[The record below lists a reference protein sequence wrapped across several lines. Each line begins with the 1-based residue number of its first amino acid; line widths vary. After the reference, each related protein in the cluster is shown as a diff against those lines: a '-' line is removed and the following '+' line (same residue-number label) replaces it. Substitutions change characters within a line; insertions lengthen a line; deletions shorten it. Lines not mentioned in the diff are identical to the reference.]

1 VQRADQN
8 LAGTGIADGDR
19 QYLTAAGRG
28 EPESA
33 GAIRH
38 RYFSSELNRTRG
50 SSVFSDDSGNH
61 TRQPILPPGGMVT
74 ISIATITARES
85 RGPIVGLTAHL
96 ILMAVLAATVGV
108 SAAGWLAGTA
118 YAVVLALVLSAG
130 MRRTGMR
137 VLGPANAVTLGR
149 ATLVGGVTA
158 LVVTSFEAPVP
169 LPVVVTLI
177 GVALAL
183 DGVDGQVARRTNSTS
198 KLGARFDME
207 VDAFLILVLS
217 VFVAGTFGWWTV
229 AMGAFRYAFV
239 AASWAWP
246 WLNAPLPPKFS
257 RKVVAAVQGVVLV
270 VATASLLPEVLA
282 FALVA
287 AALGA
292 LVWSFGRDVVWLWGE
307 EQKRRRLS
315 VARARSTARR
325 GVVVPRRQPASA
337 NA

>member
-1 VQRADQN
+1 
-8 LAGTGIADGDR
+8 
-19 QYLTAAGRG
+19 
-28 EPESA
+28 
-33 GAIRH
+33 
-38 RYFSSELNRTRG
+38 
-50 SSVFSDDSGNH
+50 
-61 TRQPILPPGGMVT
+61 VT
-74 ISIATITARES
+74 ISIATMTARES
-85 RGPIVGLTAHL
+85 RGPLVGLGAHL
-96 ILMAVLAATVGV
+96 ILMTALAATIGV

-118 YAVVLALVLSAG
+118 YAVVLAVALSTG

-158 LVVTSFEAPVP
+158 LVVTSFATPVP
-169 LPVVVTLI
+169 LPVLVTLV

-183 DGVDGQVARRTNSTS
+183 DGVDGQVARRTNSTT

-229 AMGAFRYAFV
+229 AMGAFRYVFV

-270 VATASLLPEVLA
+270 VATASLLPEALA
-282 FALVA
+282 FAAVA
-287 AALGA
+287 AALA
-292 LVWSFGRDVVWLWGE
+292 SLTWSFGRDVMWLWTQE
-307 EQKRRRLS
+307 HQRR
-315 VARARSTARR
+315 AAATRAHISTRR
-325 GVVVPRRQPASA
+325 TLIMPRRQPASA